1 MHKISISKRCGIAA
15 MLDELQSRIV
25 SLIPSTSLKNQI
37 RLINHRLSD
46 ADLLS
51 TAYRYAADYDARVEL
66 LQMLEQQ
73 FTGDLRDYTSK
84 LIHVQRQML
93 EVFLKPEDNT
103 VYELHIK
110 DTPDAYDERYLCKS
124 FDAAIRIIPLFFQE
138 YDCEE
143 NSLTRYTIVKR
154 RVLSEEADF
163 SDDELGELVMLAG
176 MRVYSVN
183 MWFFDHQA
191 EECAGQCLNCN
202 SPCADCHET
211 IFPQFIQHGDA
222 VKFYD
227 LSGKESYGIA
237 LAFNNLPCSEYYV
250 IPLDSDA
257 VRYHDFDN
265 IHDAHQHI
273 PAPLTERIEEA
284 ALPEEIRA
292 DYKAC
297 LKYILEKWPEKG

>member
-1 MHKISISKRCGIAA
+1 MAA

-25 SLIPSTSLKNQI
+25 SLIPSASLKNQI
-37 RLINHRLSD
+37 RLTNHRLSD

-51 TAYRYAADYDARVEL
+51 TAYRYASDYDTRIEL
-66 LQMLEQQ
+66 LQMLEQH

-93 EVFLKPEDNT
+93 EVFLEPEDNT

-110 DTPDAYDERYLCKS
+110 DSPDAYDERYLCKS

-154 RVLSEEADF
+154 RILSEEADF
-163 SDDELGELVMLAG
+163 SEDELGELVMLPG

-183 MWFFDHQA
+183 MWSFDHQA

-202 SPCADCHET
+202 HPCADCHET
-211 IFPQFIQHGDA
+211 IFPQFIRHGDA

-227 LSGKESYGIA
+227 FSGGESYGIA
-237 LAFNNLPCSEYYV
+237 FVRNNLPCSDCYV

-257 VRYHDFDN
+257 VHYHDFAN
-265 IHDAHQHI
+265 IHNAHKHI
-273 PAPLTERIEEA
+273 PAPLTERIEED
-284 ALPEEIRA
+284 ALPEEMRA

-297 LKYILEKWPEKG
+297 LQYILEKWPEIR